1 MTHSQGCQIEESPA
15 GHWRDR
21 HELGDRRRTEQ
32 EEEEVILCV
41 TVIITSV
48 MSLASLGLCHCE
60 ADLIGIILPLFNGKV
75 PWNSGITF

>member
-1 MTHSQGCQIEESPA
+1 MGKKSI
-15 GHWRDR
+15 
-21 HELGDRRRTEQ
+21 GDWCGERRERSEGTSERRQRRTEQ
-32 EEEEVILCV
+32 EEEEEVILCV

-48 MSLASLGLCHCE
+48 MSLESLGLCHCE

>member
-1 MTHSQGCQIEESPA
+1 MGKKSI
-15 GHWRDR
+15 
-21 HELGDRRRTEQ
+21 GDWCGERRERSEGTSERRQRRTEQ
-32 EEEEVILCV
+32 EEEVILCV